1 MSISSLGSYNL
12 YSTQSSEL
20 QALLKQIQARTAT
33 QAQASSTGATDFQ
46 LSVSPMAQYLS
57 KAPKEIAD
65 SLKDLVTTRKDVT
78 ADLQALR
85 NYYTAHPEERTKL
98 DAAIQ
103 LQSAFPVQTAAMT
116 PAMQAGVVDLYAL
129 SSELGG
135 GSDPKVSD
143 EELGKAILAALKER
157 NGNQGSLLDALS
169 STDLTA
175 SSDSGIK
182 SLFSYL
188 T

>member
-1 MSISSLGSYNL
+1 MSISSIGSYNL

-20 QALLKQIQARTAT
+20 QALLKQIQAKTADHPQT
-33 QAQASSTGATDFQ
+33 SSAGISDFQ

-65 SLKDLVTTRKDVT
+65 SLKDLVTIRKDVT
-78 ADLQALR
+78 ADLQSLR
-85 NYYTAHPEERTKL
+85 AYYTAHPDERTKL
-98 DAAIQ
+98 DAAMQ
-103 LQSAFPVQTAAMT
+103 LQSAYPVQTAAMT

-129 SSELGG
+129 SSDLGG
-135 GSDPKVSD
+135 GSNTKVSD
-143 EELGKAILAALKER
+143 EELGKAILAALK
-157 NGNQGSLLDALS
+157 NQTGSQSSLLDSLNSTDQTALS
-169 STDLTA
+169 EVGMT
-175 SSDSGIK
+175 

>member
-1 MSISSLGSYNL
+1 
-12 YSTQSSEL
+12 
-20 QALLKQIQARTAT
+20 
-33 QAQASSTGATDFQ
+33 
-46 LSVSPMAQYLS
+46 
-57 KAPKEIAD
+57 
-65 SLKDLVTTRKDVT
+65 
-78 ADLQALR
+78 
-85 NYYTAHPEERTKL
+85 
-98 DAAIQ
+98 
-103 LQSAFPVQTAAMT
+103 
-116 PAMQAGVVDLYAL
+116 MQAGVVDLYAL

-143 EELGKAILAALKER
+143 EELGKAILAALKEL

-188 T
+188 P